1 MGGQR
6 RKKSKALTSIG
17 LISFKNFKVKE
28 KIRKGK
34 LAYKGIVVI
43 FTLDFL
49 TATLTEKR
57 Q

>member
-1 MGGQR
+1 MEGQR

-28 KIRKGK
+28 KILKGK
-34 LAYKGIVVI
+34 LAYKGTVVV
-43 FTLDFL
+43 FTWDFL
-49 TATLTEKR
+49 IATLTEKR